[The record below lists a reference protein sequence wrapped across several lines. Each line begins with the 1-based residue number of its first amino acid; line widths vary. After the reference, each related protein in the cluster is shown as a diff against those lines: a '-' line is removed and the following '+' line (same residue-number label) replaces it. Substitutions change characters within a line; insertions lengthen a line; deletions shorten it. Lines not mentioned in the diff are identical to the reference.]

1 MLTAQR
7 GELQD
12 QLQQLAERRNQL
24 FAQSRTMA
32 EGPARHE
39 LEMRMNEI
47 DTRSSRLDGQIQ
59 ALNDRIVDAMGR
71 VGQSR
76 SVIVEP
82 RVVPQISIPPFEG
95 PGSPGFRFRG
105 PGPDMREVGGIMAAE
120 AVALVLIGVI
130 AWRFGM
136 KRMREQFDRVFTQQA
151 SQMNQLQQAVDVIG
165 IEVERISE
173 GQRYVAKMLN
183 EGVPAS
189 MTGGR
194 KDLAPAP
201 PVRSREG

>member
-7 GELQD
+7 DELQD
-12 QLQQLAERRNQL
+12 QLQLLSDRRSQL
-24 FAQSRTMA
+24 FAQFRTMP

-59 ALNDRIVDAMGR
+59 AMNDRIVEAMGR
-71 VGQSR
+71 VGTSGP
-76 SVIVEP
+76 VIVNVP
-82 RVVPQISIPPFEG
+82 RGAGPQISIPPFEG
-95 PGSPGFRFRG
+95 PGFRMRG
-105 PGPDMREVGGIMAAE
+105 PGPDMREVGGMMAAE
-120 AVALVLIGVI
+120 AVALVLIGVV

-151 SQMNQLQQAVDVIG
+151 AQMNQLQQAVDVIG

-183 EGVPAS
+183 DGSPVAMPVA
-189 MTGGR
+189 R
-194 KDLAPAP
+194 KDRAPT
-201 PVRSREG
+201 